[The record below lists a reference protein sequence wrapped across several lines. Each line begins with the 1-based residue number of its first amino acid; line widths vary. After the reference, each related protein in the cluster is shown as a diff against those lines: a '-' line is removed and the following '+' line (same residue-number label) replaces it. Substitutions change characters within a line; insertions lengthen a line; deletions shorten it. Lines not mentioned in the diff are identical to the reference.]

1 MARINEEFLE
11 AVGLA
16 SIPTDKKQEFIEK
29 TQNEL
34 EIRIGEKISDGM
46 TADQIHEFEGLRD
59 GDRDT
64 MIRVLAQ
71 SGDYRE
77 HEVFKKVLLRRGK
90 TEPDMDVLSEYLSV
104 KWIQINRPDYSDI
117 VKNTLEE
124 LKQEIISKKD
134 QILASFGVAV

>member
-1 MARINEEFLE
+1 
-11 AVGLA
+11 
-16 SIPTDKKQEFIEK
+16 
-29 TQNEL
+29 
-34 EIRIGEKISDGM
+34 
-46 TADQIHEFEGLRD
+46 
-59 GDRDT
+59 

-71 SGDYRE
+71 IGDYRE
-77 HEVFKKVLLRRGK
+77 DEVFKKVLLRSGK

>member
-16 SIPTDKKQEFIEK
+16 SIPEDKKAEFIEK

-34 EIRIGEKISDGM
+34 EIRIGEKISEGM

-71 SGDYRE
+71 IGDYRE
-77 HEVFKKVLLRRGK
+77 DDIYKKLLARSGK
-90 TEPDMDVLSEYLSV
+90 TEADMEILSEYLSV
-104 KWIQINRPDYSDI
+104 KWIQINRPDYSEI
-117 VKNTLEE
+117 VKNTLEG
-124 LKQEIISKKD
+124 LKQEIASKKD